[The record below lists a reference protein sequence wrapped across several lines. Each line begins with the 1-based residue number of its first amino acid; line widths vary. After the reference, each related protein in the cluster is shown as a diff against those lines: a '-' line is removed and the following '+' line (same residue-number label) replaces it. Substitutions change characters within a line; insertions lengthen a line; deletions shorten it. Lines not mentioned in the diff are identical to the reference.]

1 MARTPAGDG
10 DGGGMMRRL
19 LLATAMLLGAA
30 SAQAAGTLVVAMTA
44 GDIPITN
51 GIPDQGSEG
60 IRFVGY
66 TLYDALVG
74 WDLSSSDKVADIVPG
89 LATQWEIDPANHK
102 RWVFTIR
109 DGVKFHDGCAFG
121 PDDVVWNFQR
131 MTDSTVPQFDPLQ
144 FALARTSLT
153 NLDSFEKVDD
163 HHVAFNMKI
172 PDSLFPY
179 EIATMFMVSPCR
191 VKALN
196 YDRAA
201 YAAAPSG
208 TGPYRFDKVV
218 PHERLELVPNTAYWD
233 QARVPKQDRLVL
245 LPMPEPG
252 TRVAAL
258 LNGQVNFIEAPPP
271 DALPRL
277 RSAGMNVILLTYPH
291 NWGYQLNFADKPFN
305 DIRVRRAANYAINR
319 DDMVDLMGGEAIAG
333 YTMAPPGHPFYGTP
347 IKYEYNPA
355 KATALLKEAGCYPCA
370 VNFAI
375 STSGSGQMQPLPM
388 NELVKSNL
396 DAVGFK
402 TTITVMDWNALLDVS
417 RGGPAK
423 FPQYSGI
430 NVSRSLP
437 DAFMGL
443 IRHVWTPQWAPAGGN
458 WGHYSNPKMDAL
470 IEQVLGEFD
479 PAKRAVLIKQLHDFM
494 SEEAV
499 MIWVAHDL
507 NPRALSPK
515 VHGFVQAQSWY
526 QDLTPISVSP

>member
-1 MARTPAGDG
+1 
-10 DGGGMMRRL
+10 MMRRM
-19 LLATAMLLGAA
+19 LAAAAAVLLGAT

-74 WDLSSSDKVADIVPG
+74 WDLSHSDKPADIVPG
-89 LATQWEIDPANHK
+89 LATKWEIDPNNHK
-102 RWVFTIR
+102 RWIFTIR
-109 DGVKFHDGCAFG
+109 EGVKFHDGCSFG
-121 PDDVVWNFQR
+121 PDDVVWNFKR

-153 NLDSFEKVDD
+153 NLDTFEKVDD

-208 TGPYRFDKVV
+208 TGPYKSDTIIA
-218 PHERLELVPNTAYWD
+218 HERLEMVPNADYWD
-233 QARVPKQDRLVL
+233 KTRVPKQDRLVL

-291 NWGYQLNFADKPFN
+291 NWGYQLNFTSKPFN
-305 DIRVRRAANYAINR
+305 DLRVRRAANYAINR
-319 DDMVDLMGGEAIAG
+319 ADMVDLMGGEAIAG
-333 YTMAPPGHPFYGTP
+333 YSTAPPGHPFYGNP
-347 IKYEYNPA
+347 IKYEYDPK

-370 VNFAI
+370 INLAI

-396 DAVGFK
+396 DAVGFQ
-402 TTITVMDWNALLDVS
+402 TTITTMDWNALLDVS
-417 RGGPAK
+417 RQGPAK
-423 FPQYSGI
+423 FPQYSGVNI
-430 NVSRSLP
+430 SRSLP

-443 IRHVWTPQWAPAGGN
+443 IRHVWTPQWTPAGGN
-458 WGHYSNPKMDAL
+458 WGHYSNPKVDAL

-479 PAKRAVLIKQLHDFM
+479 PDKRADLIRQLHDYM
-494 SEEAV
+494 NEEAV

-526 QDLTPISVSP
+526 QDLTPITVSP